1 MQTKSYHGKPVRHT
15 SHSSRKLMRVKMS
28 QVLQL
33 WEKKSLPVIA
43 AAKMIVIQLDQSHL
57 FQASHPLSPE
67 DSASLHYL
75 LCIFTSLSLSSFSC
89 SQIFEITSEYYSV
102 GFIFTSHIVSSLIF
116 FIKPKAIFELHAM
129 LYVMMAKLFGAP

>member
-1 MQTKSYHGKPVRHT
+1 
-15 SHSSRKLMRVKMS
+15 MRVKIF

-33 WEKKSLPVIA
+33 WEKKSVPVMA

-75 LCIFTSLSLSSFSC
+75 LCIF
-89 SQIFEITSEYYSV
+89 I
-102 GFIFTSHIVSSLIF
+102 FIFLLPNF
-116 FIKPKAIFELHAM
+116 
-129 LYVMMAKLFGAP
+129 

>member
-1 MQTKSYHGKPVRHT
+1 
-15 SHSSRKLMRVKMS
+15 MS

-33 WEKKSLPVIA
+33 WEKKSVPVMA

-75 LCIFTSLSLSSFSC
+75 YYLLIFSVSLPHYLYLHFPAPHFLKSLPSITLLDSFSHLYC
-89 SQIFEITSEYYSV
+89 QQ
-102 GFIFTSHIVSSLIF
+102 SHIFL
-116 FIKPKAIFELHAM
+116 
-129 LYVMMAKLFGAP
+129 

>member
-1 MQTKSYHGKPVRHT
+1 
-15 SHSSRKLMRVKMS
+15 MRVKMS

-33 WEKKSLPVIA
+33 WEKKSVPVIA

-89 SQIFEITSEYYSV
+89 SPIFEITSEYYSV
-102 GFIFTSHIVSSLIF
+102 
-116 FIKPKAIFELHAM
+116 
-129 LYVMMAKLFGAP
+129 